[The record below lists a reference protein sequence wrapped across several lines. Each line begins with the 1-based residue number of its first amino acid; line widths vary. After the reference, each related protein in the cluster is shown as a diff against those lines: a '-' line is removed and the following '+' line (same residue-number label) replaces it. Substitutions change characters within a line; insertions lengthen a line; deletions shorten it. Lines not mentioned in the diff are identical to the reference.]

1 MCFVPT
7 FVDSTARSQNLV
19 LLNIQ
24 VVKCEYDEICSPAED
39 SEYYGMGLGYV
50 FSFKWRILS
59 QPTKIGSGKNKKIFI
74 FPTGLEDH
82 DLFISPKRKTPFCK

>member
-19 LLNIQ
+19 LMNIQ

-50 FSFKWRILS
+50 SFK
-59 QPTKIGSGKNKKIFI
+59 
-74 FPTGLEDH
+74 
-82 DLFISPKRKTPFCK
+82 LF